1 MNLSITRLSRKR
13 SLRAWFYFR
22 QGWTAY
28 FAFIMAAI
36 NVLTVTY
43 FLAIENYPSLQVI
56 FPTFVHYIIT
66 AVCIGVPSLV
76 LVGYVHY
83 KRSAAF
89 AAEADINVEAN
100 PYWYK
105 APPGWNKEV
114 VFPLYLNM
122 INLMIKISKNEK
134 LSADEVKQMSDIQK
148 SLSSLIEG
156 GYVGKPSRMKGD

>member
-1 MNLSITRLSRKR
+1 
-13 SLRAWFYFR
+13 
-22 QGWTAY
+22 
-28 FAFIMAAI
+28 MAAI

-114 VFPLYLNM
+114 VFPLYLN
-122 INLMIKISKNEK
+122 ILNLMIKMSKNEK
-134 LSADEVKQMSDIQK
+134 LTSEEIEKISDIQK
-148 SLSSLIEG
+148 SLSTLIDG
-156 GYVGKPSRMKGD
+156 GYIGKPSRMKEYKT

>member
-76 LVGYVHY
+76 FVGYVHY

-122 INLMIKISKNEK
+122 LNLMIKMSKNEK
-134 LSADEVKQMSDIQK
+134 LTSEEIEKMSDIQK
-148 SLSSLIEG
+148 SLSTLIDG
-156 GYVGKPSRMKGD
+156 GYIGKPSSMRE

>member
-1 MNLSITRLSRKR
+1 MDLGTLQLKKT
-13 SLRAWFYFR
+13 LPFRALFYFR
-22 QGWTAY
+22 VGWGTY
-28 FAFIMAAI
+28 FAYIMAAI

-122 INLMIKISKNEK
+122 LNLMIKMSKNEK
-134 LSADEVKQMSDIQK
+134 LTSEEIEKMSDIQK
-148 SLSSLIEG
+148 SLSTLIDG
-156 GYVGKPSRMKGD
+156 GYVGKPSRMRE

>member
-13 SLRAWFYFR
+13 TLRAWFYFR

-43 FLAIENYPSLQVI
+43 FLAIDNYPSLQVI

-76 LVGYVHY
+76 FVGYVHY

-89 AAEADINVEAN
+89 AAEADINIESN

-114 VFPLYLNM
+114 VFPFYLNM
-122 INLMIKISKNEK
+122 INLMIKMSKNEK
-134 LSADEVKQMSDIQK
+134 LTSEEIEKLSDIQK
-148 SLSSLIEG
+148 SLSTLIDG
-156 GYVGKPSRMKGD
+156 GYIGKPSRMRE

>member
-13 SLRAWFYFR
+13 PLRAWFYFR

-43 FLAIENYPSLQVI
+43 FLAIEDYPSLQVI

-66 AVCIGVPSLV
+66 AVCIGVPLLV
-76 LVGYVHY
+76 FVGYVHY

-89 AAEADINVEAN
+89 AAEADINIESN

-114 VFPLYLNM
+114 VFPFYLNM
-122 INLMIKISKNEK
+122 INLMIKMSKNEK
-134 LSADEVKQMSDIQK
+134 LTSEEIEKLSDIQK
-148 SLSSLIEG
+148 SLSTLIDG
-156 GYVGKPSRMKGD
+156 GYIGKPSRMRE

>member
-1 MNLSITRLSRKR
+1 MNLPIIRLSRKR

-28 FAFIMAAI
+28 FAFIMAAV

-43 FLAIENYPSLQVI
+43 FLAIDNYPSLQII
-56 FPTFVHYIIT
+56 FPSFVHYIVT

-76 LVGYVHY
+76 FVGYIHY

-89 AAEADINVEAN
+89 AAEADINIEAN

-122 INLMIKISKNEK
+122 INLMIKMSKNEK
-134 LSADEVKQMSDIQK
+134 LTSEEIEKMSDIQK
-148 SLSSLIEG
+148 SLSTLIDG
-156 GYVGKPSRMKGD
+156 GYVGKPSRMRE